1 MPTFD
6 KIEVVLFRSLWKIN
20 FSHLINL
27 PAWKWK
33 WFTVGAW
40 SSQWC
45 WEYGGRC
52 RLEGGRSQGRFD
64 HYINCPLPP
73 PAPHHCHHIW
83 THSQDYQADTD
94 QEIHLTLIFD
104 LALTLYDK
112 FYVMLWLWQ
121 HQLFLGDF
129 ENLYK
134 AVTSAD
140 LCEDEWHSLPW
151 SQITL
156 YIPASHRGIPSWANI
171 LWIIQSKPHNVF
183 SMFTR

>member
-1 MPTFD
+1 MTSHRIWLCLIYFRSDFLIRGAETFTHTSPVPTFD
-6 KIEVVLFRSLWKIN
+6 KIEVVLFSSLWKIS
-20 FSHLINL
+20 FSHTINL

-104 LALTLYDK
+104 LTWLLHYIYDK
-112 FYVMLWLWQ
+112 FYVMLWLWAASAI
-121 HQLFLGDF
+121 LGRF
-129 ENLYK
+129 WK
-134 AVTSAD
+134 SV
-140 LCEDEWHSLPW
+140 
-151 SQITL
+151 
-156 YIPASHRGIPSWANI
+156 
-171 LWIIQSKPHNVF
+171 
-183 SMFTR
+183 